1 MKMQRHFKFQVVQ
14 NLWDKTDV
22 LLKVIHSKP
31 DILHKLTLLQNW
43 KFVLKFYFDE
53 TQMSSQLEAK

>member
-1 MKMQRHFKFQVVQ
+1 MKMQRHFKFQVVL

-22 LLKVIHSKP
+22 LLRVIHSRT
-31 DILHKLTLLQNW
+31 DILHKLTFLQNW
-43 KFVLKFYFDE
+43 KFVLKFSFDE